1 MADSYMPGAK
11 PGFLN
16 ARSAAAAPPP
26 PQRNFL
32 ARFWARE
39 IMAPEKQAGNLAVAW
54 GVGIFVGGIALMR
67 TVGESLL
74 VPQF

>member
-1 MADSYMPGAK
+1 
-11 PGFLN
+11 
-16 ARSAAAAPPP
+16 
-26 PQRNFL
+26 
-32 ARFWARE
+32 
-39 IMAPEKQAGNLAVAW
+39 MAPEKQAGNLAVAW